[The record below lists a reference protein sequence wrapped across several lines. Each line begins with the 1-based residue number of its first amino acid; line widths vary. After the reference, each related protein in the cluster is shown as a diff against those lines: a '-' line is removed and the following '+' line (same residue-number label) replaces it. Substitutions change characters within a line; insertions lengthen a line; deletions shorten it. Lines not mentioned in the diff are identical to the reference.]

1 MKLFPHRS
9 FERALKYKHD
19 NTTNIDWHKPLFCNG
34 DGTGIT
40 DKELL
45 DELHYALKAS
55 KLSCLGIGTRAFRRG
70 GAQELERNGA
80 NGDQIKL
87 EELLKDIE
95 IEYLNGNEFL
105 INYTN
110 KEQVE
115 LFIVGQP
122 KQMNN
127 SDSESEK
134 HILSFLKQLEKSL
147 PKIPIKRIDERF
159 TSKIAF
165 QTMIDSGLKKKQ
177 RRNKGLVDEI
187 SATIILQSY
196 LYSK

>member
-1 MKLFPHRS
+1 MKRII
-9 FERALKYKHD
+9 ALDFGTKRTGVAVTD
-19 NTTNIDWHKPLFCNG
+19 PMQIIASGLTTVKTN
-34 DGTGIT
+34 
-40 DKELL
+40 EL
-45 DELHYALKAS
+45 
-55 KLSCLGIGTRAFRRG
+55 
-70 GAQELERNGA
+70 
-80 NGDQIKL
+80 IK
-87 EELLKDIE
+87 
-95 IEYLNGNEFL
+95 FL